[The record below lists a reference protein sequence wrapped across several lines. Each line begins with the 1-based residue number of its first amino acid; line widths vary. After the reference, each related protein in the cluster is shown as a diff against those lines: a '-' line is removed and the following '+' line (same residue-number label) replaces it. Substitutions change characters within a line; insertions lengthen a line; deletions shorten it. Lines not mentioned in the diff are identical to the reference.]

1 MIVKVTVPPK
11 AKYFISA
18 LVVVLILSICACAR
32 VSKPEKNTDTPG
44 KTSAK
49 NHLYDYELIYS
60 YHNAAYDT
68 ERFAKLAELLQ
79 SKNSLTVAGANYTK
93 DNGVLRIEFQLKLSE
108 KEPNYKIDSTKKMQ
122 DAIVLFAVFDYI
134 KGVEINFTQAD
145 YSFGGV
151 PIMRAD
157 AETILGQK
165 IVPFGS
171 TKEAFTEDFPDK
183 VQAVVWE
190 PKVMDTVNYYHA
202 MGLDE

>member
-1 MIVKVTVPPK
+1 MKLTVQPK
-11 AKYFISA
+11 SKCVLSA
-18 LVVVLILSICACAR
+18 LIVVLILSICACTQ
-32 VSKPEKNTDTPG
+32 VSKPGKNTDTPI
-44 KTSAK
+44 KTPAK
-49 NHLYDYELIYS
+49 NHLYDYELIYA

-68 ERFAKLAELLQ
+68 DKFAKLAGLLQ
-79 SKNSLTVAGANYTK
+79 SRDNLTVASTNYTE
-93 DNGVLRIEFQLKLSE
+93 DNGVLRIDFQLKLSE

-122 DAIVLFAVFDYI
+122 DAIVLFAVFEYI
-134 KGVEINFTQAD
+134 KGVEFDFTQAD

-157 AETILGQK
+157 AEAILGQK
-165 IVPFGS
+165 IAPFGI
-171 TKEAFTEDFPDK
+171 TKGAFTKDFPDK

>member
-1 MIVKVTVPPK
+1 MKVAVHPK
-11 AKYFISA
+11 VKYFLSA
-18 LVVVLILSICACAR
+18 LVIVLILSICACAQ
-32 VSKPEKNTDTPG
+32 VSKPEKNTDTPI
-44 KTSAK
+44 KASAK

-68 ERFAKLAELLQ
+68 EKFTKLAELLQ
-79 SKNSLTVAGANYTK
+79 SKDTLTIAGTNYTE
-93 DNGVLRIEFQLKLSE
+93 DNGILKIEFLLKLSE
-108 KEPNYKIDSTKKMQ
+108 KEPDYKIDFTKEMQ

-165 IVPFGS
+165 IAAFGN
-171 TKEAFTEDFPDK
+171 TKESFTEDFPDK

-190 PKVMDTVNYYHA
+190 PGVMDTVNYYHA